1 MKDERKHI
9 GDRDLEMVI
18 SKIMR
23 WGVLAAIT
31 FTATGGIIFL
41 FRHSGQTF
49 NHRHYTAVDQSVVT
63 IFRDAITGIFN
74 GNGRSFI
81 MLGIM
86 LLFATPV
93 IRVIF
98 SLIGFILEKDR
109 LYIVITSIVLA
120 IILISISGGFA
131 A

>member
-1 MKDERKHI
+1 MKDEKKHI
-9 GDRDLEMVI
+9 GDRDLAMFI
-18 SKIMR
+18 AKIMR
-23 WGVLAAIT
+23 WGVIAAIT

-41 FRHSGQTF
+41 LRHSGQTF
-49 NHRHYTAVDQSVVT
+49 DHRHYITVDHSIIT
-63 IFRDAITGIFN
+63 IFRDTFTGIFN

-81 MLGIM
+81 MLGI
-86 LLFATPV
+86 LVLFATPV

-109 LYIVITSIVLA
+109 LYIVITSVVLA
-120 IILISISGGFA
+120 IIFISISGGFA